1 MENID
6 EKLKEIALKFGIKSF
21 EIKSDTSKSIANLK
35 RKTIEIGILNP
46 SCELTKYKVG
56 SFFYFLGMIEN
67 KNNPEECG
75 CKYGFEDMFIDS
87 NDMKYLDDKVYK
99 AVSGKSRGDN
109 LRLKLSSYGNIE
121 LLWVLEDYFEL
132 IITDGFSGT
141 LYDVTHITNFI
152 KSDFPEYKFIK
163 SAKVDTNLFHCVL
176 IKSKDEKVG

>member
-67 KNNPEECG
+67 KNNPEEFG
-75 CKYGFEDMFIDS
+75 Y
-87 NDMKYLDDKVYK
+87 
-99 AVSGKSRGDN
+99 KSRFGEWDEFV
-109 LRLKLSSYGNIE
+109 LTKEHLPKL
-121 LLWVLEDYFEL
+121 
-132 IITDGFSGT
+132 
-141 LYDVTHITNFI
+141 
-152 KSDFPEYKFIK
+152 
-163 SAKVDTNLFHCVL
+163 
-176 IKSKDEKVG
+176 EKVVSQLKNK